1 MSMKFFKE
9 AVEVAKLMQHPD
21 VLDHDIIGSAL
32 YMDTAADLDVLVL
45 FKDRPAVKRPLTVM
59 GEGTGLDATDP
70 LFDNLEATLHE
81 DEITGSGFLGYG
93 RWMFGSDWCL
103 CGVEYSDQDDTWGA
117 IRKGSINLIMT
128 NDEGWYK
135 RSVTASRVCEALKL
149 TNKDDRIVVYRVI
162 RDGYDAESANARRDG
177 SK

>member
-1 MSMKFFKE
+1 MSMKFYKE

-45 FKDRPAVKRPLTVM
+45 FKDRPAVKRLPSAA
-59 GEGTGLDATDP
+59 GESGMDLDS
-70 LFDNLEATLHE
+70 LEAVLADE
-81 DEITGSGFLGYG
+81 DGITGSGFLGYG

>member
-1 MSMKFFKE
+1 MSMKFYKE

-45 FKDRPAVKRPLTVM
+45 FKDRPAVKRLPM
-59 GEGTGLDATDP
+59 AAGESGMDLDS
-70 LFDNLEATLHE
+70 LEAVLADE
-81 DEITGSGFLGYG
+81 DGITGSGFLGYG

-149 TNKDDRIVVYRVI
+149 TNKDDRIVVYRVV